1 MNSIVDILKEVQ
13 ITEEDI
19 ILILQKYK
27 PALQKIMGKQVNLDF
42 YDDEIH
48 VQEKFKSDEFGKIKS
63 FGALK
68 IKDFN
73 AMIKDGIPKEFV
85 DALVIVKVVEE
96 WLELLTTH
104 EKKVIFWRYINH
116 DFEKDKKY
124 YKTISYEKIGEKLN
138 MSKVGVYKIVKNSLR
153 KIKRHNNI

>member
-1 MNSIVDILKEVQ
+1 MDIVSIFEEIQ

-68 IKDFN
+68 VKDFN
-73 AMIKDGIPKEFV
+73 EMLKNGYSKDFV
-85 DALVIVKVVEE
+85 DALVIIKVVED
-96 WLELLTTH
+96 WLKILTTH
-104 EKKVIFWRYINH
+104 EKEVIFWRYINH
-116 DFEKDKKY
+116 DFERNKKWF
-124 YKTISYEKIGEKLN
+124 KTLSYFEIGEKMKLDKKTVWRIEKRALKKILN
-138 MSKVGVYKIVKNSLR
+138 
-153 KIKRHNNI
+153 NN

>member
-1 MNSIVDILKEVQ
+1 MDIVSIFEEIQ
-13 ITEEDI
+13 FTEEDI
-19 ILILQKYK
+19 IIILQRYK
-27 PALQKIMGKQVNLDF
+27 SALQKIMGKQVNLDF

-68 IKDFN
+68 VKDFN
-73 AMIKDGIPKEFV
+73 EMLKDGYSKDFV
-85 DALVIVKVVEE
+85 DALVIIKVVED
-96 WLELLTTH
+96 WLKILTTH

-124 YKTISYEKIGEKLN
+124 YKTLSYEQIGKRLGID
-138 MSKVGVYKIVKNSLR
+138 KKCVWRICKRALR
-153 KIKRHNNI
+153 KILDFNF

>member
-1 MNSIVDILKEVQ
+1 MDIVSIFEEIK

-68 IKDFN
+68 VKDFN
-73 AMIKDGIPKEFV
+73 EMLKNGYSKDFV
-85 DALVIVKVVEE
+85 DSLVIIKVVED
-96 WLELLTTH
+96 WLKILTTH
-104 EKKVIFWRYINH
+104 EKEVIFWRYINH

-138 MSKVGVYKIVKNSLR
+138 ITKVGVYKLIKKALK
-153 KIKRHNNI
+153 KIKHYNNI